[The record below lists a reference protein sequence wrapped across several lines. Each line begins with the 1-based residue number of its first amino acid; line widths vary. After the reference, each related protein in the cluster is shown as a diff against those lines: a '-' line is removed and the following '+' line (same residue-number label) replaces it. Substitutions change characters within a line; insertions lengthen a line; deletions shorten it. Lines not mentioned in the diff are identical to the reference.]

1 MAQIEII
8 NTISEEDK
16 RWFSAQHPHHNV
28 VGFMREGYGSN
39 GGITRVILKMKPG
52 HKGWTP
58 YGAARDC
65 GDHYII
71 ARYSQYD
78 RVDKKTLAITK
89 DVDDR

>member
-8 NTISEEDK
+8 TTISEEDK
-16 RWFSAQHPHHNV
+16 RWFAAQHPRHNV
-28 VGFMREGYGSN
+28 VGFLREDYGN
-39 GGITRVILKMKPG
+39 GNGSTHVILKMKPG

-58 YGAARDC
+58 FGAARDC
-65 GDHYII
+65 GDYYIV
-71 ARYSQYD
+71 ARYDRYD

>member
-1 MAQIEII
+1 MNTIEII
-8 NTISEEDK
+8 NTVSEEDK
-16 RWFSAQHPHHNV
+16 RWFGAQHPRHNV
-28 VGFMREGYGSN
+28 VGFLRETYSD

-52 HKGWTP
+52 QKGWTP
-58 YGAARDC
+58 YGTARDC